1 MKQSTFVAFIGLRHH
16 SCCNTVAIQKAEL
29 CGPLVSLG
37 EKRYLF
43 YFLFCGVIFIFDLL
57 CNICLSFLFGFVSF
71 FLLFGIHTYLQVD
84 AALGEGRG
92 RPPEVIVPFNLFVSF
107 ISE

>member
-37 EKRYLF
+37 EK
-43 YFLFCGVIFIFDLL
+43 
-57 CNICLSFLFGFVSF
+57 
-71 FLLFGIHTYLQVD
+71 
-84 AALGEGRG
+84 
-92 RPPEVIVPFNLFVSF
+92 
-107 ISE
+107 

>member
-57 CNICLSFLFGFVSF
+57 CNICLSFLFGFVFPVIWNTYIPASRCSF
-71 FLLFGIHTYLQVD
+71 G
-84 AALGEGRG
+84 GG
-92 RPPEVIVPFNLFVSF
+92 RPPEVIVPFYLFVSF